1 MMRPARDHSG
11 TWRLRPVMLLATLI
25 AAPIVV
31 LVTASVAVGRPAAHM
46 QMKLAATAAVP
57 ARADSL
63 RDPALRTGTLPNGL
77 RYYVRANAMPAG
89 RAELRLVVNAG
100 SILEED
106 DQQGMAHFLEHMAF
120 NGTRHFP
127 HQSLVDFIEGSG
139 MRFGADLNAS
149 TSFDETVYML
159 TVPTDD
165 PSFLAQGLTV
175 IEDWASGGILI
186 DSAEVVAERGVVMG
200 EWRSRLSDTTSQK
213 IQRHQR
219 EVLFGAGS
227 RYLDR
232 SPIGLTKLLETATRE
247 PIARFYH
254 DWYRPDLMAVV
265 VVGDIDPS
273 AIEHE
278 IRKRFGK
285 IAPRE
290 KPRARPASRV
300 AVAANGIVDVQ
311 RAQIV
316 PSVQVLWPVPEP
328 EGELHSRAEQRLTE
342 QLLLQSL
349 QQRFL
354 RMRELESRPFVVVD
368 IQRGAIARPLDLIG
382 FRMIAWPDSLERS
395 LATAVAEV
403 ERVAQHGIPPEALE
417 RDKAEL
423 LSQLEHAAAS
433 GAARSSRAYAD
444 EYAEH
449 YLTGKGDLLSPE
461 QELTLAREI
470 LPSITPEQMAR
481 AARFW
486 RSARGRKVMFTLPE
500 LAHTQSPTRASVQAI
515 FDSVAGDK
523 LAAPEVRTFAEGPL
537 LEKPPVPG
545 RVMQTRTD
553 TAAGITEWTLSSGAR
568 VIFKPTQNDPD
579 ELELRAWSP
588 GGFSRVPDSLFFTSG
603 RMVARMMTEAA
614 GLGSH
619 DRDDLT
625 AQLATSGVR
634 DFKVDIGYGD
644 ESIDL
649 AGSPRDLELL
659 FQMLYL
665 QFTAP
670 RLDSASLEAWK
681 NYAKYEGRS
690 FSIFDQLA
698 QTFARGNP
706 RLMPVSTQLADL
718 ANLDEAMAVYRDRF
732 GNAGDFTFTI
742 VGAASA
748 EQVKP
753 LVERYLAS
761 LPATSDRE
769 TPKDLG
775 VRPFLMRVVNNVKP
789 FDVPK
794 ASTLLVFDGEL
805 PTAEPG
811 AYLAEREQL
820 ATLTGVLNRRLRVR
834 LREELGATYGVM
846 AMDRTYPLSKEHY
859 QLLFAFDAAPE
870 RMRAMQREMKSILDA
885 VRDSGATEAELVRAA
900 AVQRRSLEV
909 ELQDNDYW
917 MQRIG
922 LFDRLGIPLD
932 RIPKPYGSEK
942 LSPGA
947 LQAAATRYLPRDV
960 YIQVTAM
967 PQDSTLGSRAAKDTV
982 STTPSEGGTRGI
994 AP

>member
-1 MMRPARDHSG
+1 
-11 TWRLRPVMLLATLI
+11 MLLATLI
-25 AAPIVV
+25 ATTIVV
-31 LVTASVAVGRPAAHM
+31 LATASVAAGRPAAQV
-46 QMKLAATAAVP
+46 QMKSAVTTAAPVP
-57 ARADSL
+57 ADSL

-77 RYYVRANAMPAG
+77 HYYVRANAMPAG

-100 SILEED
+100 SILEDD
-106 DQQGMAHFLEHMAF
+106 DQRGMAHFLEHMAF

-165 PSFLAQGLTV
+165 PSSLEQGLTV
-175 IEDWASGGILI
+175 MEDWASGGILI
-186 DSAEVVAERGVVMG
+186 DSAEVVAERGVVLG
-200 EWRSRLSDTTSQK
+200 EWRSRLPDTTSQK
-213 IQRHQR
+213 IQKHQR

-232 SPIGLTKLLETATRE
+232 FPIGLPEMLDIASRR
-247 PIARFYH
+247 PIARFYN

-278 IRKRFGK
+278 LRERFGK

-328 EGELHSRAEQRLTE
+328 EVELRSRVERRLTE

-354 RMRELESRPFVVVD
+354 RMRELESRPFVVAD

-382 FRMIAWPDSLERS
+382 FRLIAWPDSLERA
-395 LATAVAEV
+395 LETAVAEV
-403 ERVAQHGIPPEALE
+403 ERVAQHGIPPETLE
-417 RDKAEL
+417 REKAAL
-423 LSQLEHAAAS
+423 LSQMEHAAGSAT
-433 GAARSSRAYAD
+433 ARPSKAYAD
-444 EYAEH
+444 EYAQY
-449 YLTGKGDLLSPE
+449 YLTGRGTLLSAQ
-461 QELTLAREI
+461 QELTLAREL
-470 LPSITPEQMAR
+470 LPAITPERMAE

-500 LAHTQSPTRASVQAI
+500 LAHTRPPTRESVEAI
-515 FDSVAGDK
+515 FDSVASTK
-523 LAAPEVRTFAEGPL
+523 LAAPEARKLAEGPL

-545 RVMQTRTD
+545 RVMKEITD
-553 TAAGITEWTLSSGAR
+553 TAAGITEWTLSNGAR

-579 ELELRAWSP
+579 ELLLRAWSP
-588 GGFSRVPDSLFFTSG
+588 GGFSLVPDSLFFSSG

-619 DRDDLT
+619 DHDDLT

-644 ESIDL
+644 ESISL
-649 AGSPRDLELL
+649 GGSPGELELL

-670 RLDSASLEAWK
+670 RLDSAELAGWK
-681 NYAKYEGRS
+681 NFAKYQRSS
-690 FSIFDQLA
+690 FSLFDQLA
-698 QTFARGNP
+698 QTIARGNP

-718 ANLDEAMAVYRDRF
+718 AKLEEAMAVYHDRF

-742 VGAASA
+742 VGAATA
-748 EQVKP
+748 AQVKP

-761 LPATSDRE
+761 LPATSKRE

-775 VRPFLMRVVNNVKP
+775 VRPFLMRIVNNVKP

-820 ATLTGVLNRRLRVR
+820 ATLTDVLNRRLRAR

-846 AMDRTYPLSKEHY
+846 AMDRTYSLSKEHY

-909 ELQDNDYW
+909 QLQDNDYW

-932 RIPKPYGSEK
+932 RIPKPYGSEE

-947 LQAAATRYLPRDV
+947 LQAAATRYMPRDV

-967 PQDSTLGSRAAKDTV
+967 PQDSTLGTRATRDTV
-982 STTPSEGGTRGI
+982 STTRAKVGRGR
-994 AP
+994 